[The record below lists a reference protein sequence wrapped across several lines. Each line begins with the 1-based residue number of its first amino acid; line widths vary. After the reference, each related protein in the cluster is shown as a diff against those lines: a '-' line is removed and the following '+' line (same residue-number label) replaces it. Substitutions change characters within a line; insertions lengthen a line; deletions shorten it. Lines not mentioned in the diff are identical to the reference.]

1 MIHFTKVQKITMVAM
16 VGSGIFNPLVV
27 AMFEDYF
34 KMAYVGLFLICSGW
48 LMGFL
53 LYKTFKVEALKIPN
67 KKNTKAKDGMKY
79 EIQ

>member
-53 LYKTFKVEALKIPN
+53 LYKTFKVEALKIPT

-79 EIQ
+79 ELQ

>member
-48 LMGFL
+48 LMGFM
-53 LYKTFKVEALKIPN
+53 LYKTFKIEPNNIPT